1 VVDLNDVLEL
11 PVITNVPAAIVVV
24 ASWIYAPGMQAGP
37 WFGMIEQVSET
48 RINQARGR
56 LPPNSKQI
64 ELNKPARGAPEAAK
78 SNGATAAPPTAPVTC
93 NQQNASSPAC
103 YSATQ
108 QARPIAR

>member
-1 VVDLNDVLEL
+1 M
-11 PVITNVPAAIVVV
+11 ITNVPAAIVVV
-24 ASWIYAPGMQAGP
+24 ASWIYAPGTQP
-37 WFGMIEQVSET
+37 EPSLGMIEQISET

-64 ELNKPARGAPEAAK
+64 ELNKPAKGAPEAAK
-78 SNGATAAPPTAPVTC
+78 TNGAAGAPPTAPLTC